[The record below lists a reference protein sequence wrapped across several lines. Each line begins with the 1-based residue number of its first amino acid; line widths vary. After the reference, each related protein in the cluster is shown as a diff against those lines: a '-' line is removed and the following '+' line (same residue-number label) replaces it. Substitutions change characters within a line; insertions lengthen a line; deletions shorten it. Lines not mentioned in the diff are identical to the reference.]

1 LTIAKDTFFSDP
13 LSCRDETD
21 EATFGDQASYADR
34 YHILCKKMMQENLYD
49 AASILIFPKTA
60 GETGDYTE
68 LDEMTGLRTF
78 VTQLA
83 GHGAAAVAI

>member
-1 LTIAKDTFFSDP
+1 
-13 LSCRDETD
+13 
-21 EATFGDQASYADR
+21 
-34 YHILCKKMMQENLYD
+34 MMQENLYD

-83 GHGAAAVAI
+83 GHVAAAVAI